1 MAVSTP
7 QGVATA
13 SGNANSLSTASITVS
28 GSNIVAIVAVRWS
41 SGTISSVTWNGTG
54 MTLVPSTSGG
64 TGSHNTA
71 LYYLAAASTGV
82 ATANFSAMQ
91 QCSIKAYY
99 FTGADQSTSVQNGT
113 NVAASSGSPSQA
125 VTSATDHQVIDV
137 VSSPGAVTIGSGQT
151 AIGTE
156 IAQGGLRQNDSYE
169 AGGTSIT
176 MSWSGINESHSHSVC
191 DVMDASAG
199 NQNIDGDAVFAPSL
213 SFPTGSVN
221 QRIPGDAVFAPTL
234 SFPTG
239 TVTQRIPGDAVF
251 APSLS
256 FPTGSVNQRIPG
268 DAVFAPTLSFPT
280 GTVTQRIPG
289 DAVFAP
295 TLSFPTGKFTHNI
308 VGDAVFTPTLSFPIG
323 SVTLVGANQNID
335 GDAVF
340 APALSFPDGKFTH
353 NIAGDAV
360 FVPGL
365 NFFDGTIT
373 QRLPGDAVFAPA
385 LSFPTGKFTHNVVG
399 DAVFTPTLSFPTG
412 QMQWTAQGD
421 AVFAPALTFPT
432 GAFTHNIQ
440 GDAVFTPTLSFPT
453 GALTLDLPSMDL
465 WLQVNL
471 HRTW

>member
-156 IAQGGLRQNDSYE
+156 VAQGGLRQNDSYE
-169 AGGTSIT
+169 AGGASVT
-176 MSWSGINESHSHSVC
+176 MSWTVSAAHSHSAC
-191 DVMDASAG
+191 DVMDASAT
-199 NQNIDGDAVFAPSL
+199 NQNVD
-213 SFPTGSVN
+213 
-221 QRIPGDAVFAPTL
+221 
-234 SFPTG
+234 
-239 TVTQRIPGDAVF
+239 GDAVF

>member
-7 QGVATA
+7 QGTATA
-13 SGNANSLSTASITVS
+13 SGNASSLSTASITVS
-28 GSNIVAIVAVRWS
+28 GSNIVGIVAVRWS

-54 MTLVPSTSGG
+54 MTLVPNTSGG
-64 TGSHNTA
+64 DGSNNTA
-71 LYYLAAASTGV
+71 LYYLIGAATGV
-82 ATANFSAMQ
+82 ATANFSGMN

-99 FTGADQSTSVQNGT
+99 FTGADQTTGVQNGA
-113 NVAASSGSPSQA
+113 NVNAASGAPSQT

-137 VSSPGAVTIGSGQT
+137 ISSANSPTIGGSQT

-199 NQNIDGDAVFAPSL
+199 NQNID
-213 SFPTGSVN
+213 
-221 QRIPGDAVFAPTL
+221 
-234 SFPTG
+234 
-239 TVTQRIPGDAVF
+239 GDAVF

-421 AVFAPALTFPT
+421 AVFAPTLTFPA
-432 GAFTHNIQ
+432 GAFTYNIA
-440 GDAVFTPTLSFPT
+440 GDAVFAPTLSFPD
-453 GALTLDLPSMDL
+453 GSIRFDIPAMDL

-471 HRTW
+471 HRVW